1 MESTIFYSHRVL
13 KKKKKKFNRIF
24 NKTKLLPFL
33 NYMDRIIPLN
43 ESLG

>member
-1 MESTIFYSHRVL
+1 MESTIFYSYRVL
-13 KKKKKKFNRIF
+13 KKKKKFNRIF